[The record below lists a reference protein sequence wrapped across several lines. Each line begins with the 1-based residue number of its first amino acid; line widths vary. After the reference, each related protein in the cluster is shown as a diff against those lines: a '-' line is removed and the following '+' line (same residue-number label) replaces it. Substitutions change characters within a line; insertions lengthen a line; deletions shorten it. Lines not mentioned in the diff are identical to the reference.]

1 MVSQL
6 LGRKGVRLFFRETF
20 DEYQFDP
27 VWIKEYIKK
36 MELRYPKVTFEFIMD
51 KKARR
56 WARQQRKLEKSER
69 NKEKVKDE
77 TDDDTKD
84 EAKIDQVGIKSQDTE
99 DEVENDDTIYDKD
112 DNE

>member
-36 MELRYPKVTFEFIMD
+36 MELRYPKVTFEFVMD

-56 WARQQRKLEKSER
+56 WARQQRKLEKTER
-69 NKEKVKDE
+69 NKDTEKVQKE
-77 TDDDTKD
+77 TDADKD
-84 EAKIDQVGIKSQDTE
+84 EAVADQVENKLQEDTE
-99 DEVENDDTIYDKD
+99 DEVDDTIYDKD